1 MSHACQ
7 GVPIVKRSRI
17 IAAAALAAAITLP
30 AMALPAVAQA
40 QNTPPSGFPWLR
52 NYASQPRATNQAALN
67 GDAAI
72 RWQETI
78 NAYSR
83 GR

>member
-1 MSHACQ
+1 M
-7 GVPIVKRSRI
+7 KRSRI
-17 IAAAALAAAITLP
+17 IAAAALAATLT
-30 AMALPAVAQA
+30 LPAVAQA
-40 QNTPPSGFPWLR
+40 QSSPPSGFPWLR